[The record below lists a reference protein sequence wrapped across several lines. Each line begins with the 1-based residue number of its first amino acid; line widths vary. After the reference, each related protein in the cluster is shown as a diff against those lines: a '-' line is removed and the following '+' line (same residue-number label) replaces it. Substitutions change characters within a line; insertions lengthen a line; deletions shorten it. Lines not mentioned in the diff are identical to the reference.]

1 MEFLQ
6 HLLIVEGMNAFPHG
20 EGYLAKRDVKRDVRK
35 AGKKGF

>member
-20 EGYLAKRDVKRDVRK
+20 EGYLAKSGLKHIEDR
-35 AGKKGF
+35 